1 MVEIL
6 LQNASKRFQYEWI
19 FRNLSLKLSQGESI
33 AITGS
38 NGSGKSTLL
47 KCISGAIPLSS
58 GEIKYQIDQKP
69 VADTDWYSHLSLA
82 APYMELPEEFML
94 EELLHFHFQFKNPIP
109 ALSISQ
115 MMELMYLT
123 AHQSKP
129 ISQFSS
135 GMKQRIKLG
144 LAFFSDVSLVL
155 LDEPTSNLD
164 EKGKEWYLGLVDQF
178 SQNRTLIV
186 CSNEPKEYTFCKQK
200 LVLEDYK

>member
-1 MVEIL
+1 MFEIL
-6 LQNASKRFQYEWI
+6 LENASKRFQYEWV

-47 KCISGAIPLSS
+47 KCIAGAIPLSS
-58 GEIKYQIDQKP
+58 GVIKYQIDQKP
-69 VADTDWYSHLSLA
+69 IADTDWYSHLSVA

-94 EELLHFHFQFKNPIP
+94 EELLRFHFQFKNPIP
-109 ALSISQ
+109 DLSICQ
-115 MMELMYLT
+115 MIDLMYLT

-144 LAFFSDVSLVL
+144 LAFFSNVGLVL

-164 EKGKEWYLGLVDQF
+164 EKGKEWYLGLVDKF
-178 SQNRTLIV
+178 SQSRTLII

>member
-1 MVEIL
+1 MFEIL
-6 LQNASKRFQYEWI
+6 LENASKRFQYEWV

-47 KCISGAIPLSS
+47 KCIAGAIPLSS
-58 GEIKYQIDQKP
+58 GVIKYQIDQKP
-69 VADTDWYSHLSLA
+69 IADTDWYSHLSVA

-94 EELLHFHFQFKNPIP
+94 EELLRFHFQFKNPIP
-109 ALSISQ
+109 DLSISQ

-144 LAFFSDVSLVL
+144 LAFFSNVGLIL

-164 EKGKEWYLGLVDQF
+164 EKGKEWYLGLVDKF

-186 CSNEPKEYTFCKQK
+186 CSNELKEYTFCKQK